1 MANNFTNVKIISLL
15 AASIFLLSVFHP
27 VLASDY
33 SFLLNKKNTDH
44 SGVAK
49 LVAGPNKPE
58 LGKDA
63 VFQIIFSGLKAQSK
77 TSHVVGIYSDG
88 KQLLQMER
96 DVSSGNPNF
105 SYQVRIL
112 KAMFV
117 EGKTYTLRVDGKD
130 IFSFVP
136 TSKATNVESNSKSNV
151 SQPTKTSDMTSKLQ
165 QIFSKSVKSTNPAA
179 STSGSDYAAK
189 LKKIF
194 GK

>member
-1 MANNFTNVKIISLL
+1 MSLDL
-15 AASIFLLSVFHP
+15 DNLETPKYERCKNQEQRLLTSKQGRNIMH
-27 VLASDY
+27 S
-33 SFLLNKKNTDH
+33 KRRTD
-44 SGVAK
+44 
-49 LVAGPNKPE
+49 
-58 LGKDA
+58 
-63 VFQIIFSGLKAQSK
+63 F
-77 TSHVVGIYSDG
+77 GIAH
-88 KQLLQMER
+88 
-96 DVSSGNPNF
+96 NF

-136 TSKATNVESNSKSNV
+136 TSKVTNVESNSKSNV

-165 QIFSKSVKSTNPAA
+165 QIFSKSIKSANPADI
-179 STSGSDYAAK
+179 SGSDYAAK

>member
-1 MANNFTNVKIISLL
+1 MANNFTNVKIITLL
-15 AASIFLLSVFHP
+15 VASIFLLSVFHP
-27 VLASDY
+27 VLAADY
-33 SFLLNKKNTDH
+33 SFLLNNKKNTSY

-63 VFQIIFSGLKAQSK
+63 VFQIVFSGLRAQSK
-77 TSHVVGIYSDG
+77 TSHLIEIYSDSG

-151 SQPTKTSDMTSKLQ
+151 SQPTKTSDMKSKLQ
-165 QIFSKSVKSTNPAA
+165 QIFSKSANPA
-179 STSGSDYAAK
+179 TSAAGSDYATK